1 MDWVFLSASI
11 ILEVLGTLSAKQA
24 NGFTNLTASACMM
37 LFYGLSFT
45 GLTIAMR
52 GIEMSVAYPIWTG
65 VAILSISVLDAIFYH
80 EPITLAKGFS
90 IFLMVTGLIGLTMG
104 HKSQFLMMGIV
115 TLIAAAIAWIGLDRV
130 LRFSARNH
138 YKSNAYKSSTLGLS
152 EEMSFPVQWQA
163 PPPTKQ
169 RNLLILLL
177 LVVMQSL
184 ALLWTYRTAIAQG
197 FTTATQTVVAFA
209 QSIKLSQAQ
218 TAGCSTPPGAE
229 QNRANSLQI
238 CAAMREV
245 QNVPNGQ
252 FLYGGTLDASVLRSE
267 SLVAEMRLAHPG
279 FRLRATDPMSIPP
292 DSTTGIQ
299 MLLNGELSFA
309 ESQRSLREREYSQA
323 RDRGFTLKQVPVA
336 MTGIT
341 FFVHPAL
348 NLPGL
353 SLDQV
358 QRIYTGKIDNWAEVG
373 GPNLPITP
381 VSQDADYQGS
391 TLGLLL
397 QDTPPRDLKLS
408 AKVRTV
414 RDATAA
420 LKKVTETPG
429 AIGFGPQALVG
440 NQPSI
445 RLLGLARWNSQ
456 HYISPVLS
464 NGQANKAAIE
474 DGSYPLTQRIFVVI
488 RQDGTLDE
496 SAGVAY
502 ANLLLSGQGQTLID
516 QAGYLPIRR

>member
-80 EPITLAKGFS
+80 EPISLAKGFS
-90 IFLMVTGLIGLTMG
+90 IFLLLTGLVGLTMG
-104 HKSQFLMMGIV
+104 HKSQSLMMGIV
-115 TLIAAAIAWIGLDRV
+115 ALIATAIAWIGLDRV

-138 YKSNAYKSSTLGLS
+138 YKSNRLRLS
-152 EEMSFPVQWQA
+152 EEMFFPGKWQVL
-163 PPPTKQ
+163 PPTKQ

-177 LVVMQSL
+177 LLVMQSL

-197 FTTATQTVVAFA
+197 FTTATQTVVALA
-209 QSIKLSQAQ
+209 QNIKFPQAQ
-218 TAGCSTPPGAE
+218 TTGCSDPPAAE
-229 QNRANSLQI
+229 QNRATSLQI

-267 SLVAEMRLAHPG
+267 SLVEEMRLAYPG
-279 FRLRATDPMSIPP
+279 FRLRSTDPLSIPP

-309 ESQRSLREREYSQA
+309 ESQRSLREREYYQA
-323 RDRGFTLKQVPVA
+323 KDRGFTLKQIPVA
-336 MTGIT
+336 MTGVT
-341 FFVHPAL
+341 FFSHPAI

-353 SLDQV
+353 SLDQI
-358 QRIYTGKIDNWAEVG
+358 QKIYTGKIVNWSEVG
-373 GPNLPITP
+373 GPNLPIVP
-381 VSQDADYQGS
+381 VSQDTDYQGS
-391 TLGLLL
+391 TLSLLL
-397 QDTPPRDLKLS
+397 QDVPPRDPKLS

-420 LKKVTETPG
+420 LQRVAEIPG
-429 AIGFGPQALVG
+429 AIGFGPQAWVV
-440 NQPSI
+440 NQPSV
-445 RLLGLARWNSQ
+445 RLLGLARWNSN

-464 NGQANKAAIE
+464 NGQVNKAAIE